1 MCLGIPG
8 EVLAIDRPEAR
19 VDFGGA
25 EKWVRIDV
33 VGDDLAVGDYVL
45 NHAGFAIRKIPEAQV
60 ERTVELYEEAAGGG
74 RRNGQPRGAT
84 DGTTGAGRSP
94 TADGAGAGGDG
105 DGGADRGR
113 SPGREDGRAAD
124 DD

>member
-8 EVLAIDRPEAR
+8 EVLEIDGDEAR
-19 VDFGGA
+19 AEFRGV

-33 VGDDLAVGDYVL
+33 VGADLEVGDYVL

-60 ERTVELYEEAAGGG
+60 EETIELYEEAAA
-74 RRNGQPRGAT
+74 AT
-84 DGTTGAGRSP
+84 GV
-94 TADGAGAGGDG
+94 
-105 DGGADRGR
+105 
-113 SPGREDGRAAD
+113 AD